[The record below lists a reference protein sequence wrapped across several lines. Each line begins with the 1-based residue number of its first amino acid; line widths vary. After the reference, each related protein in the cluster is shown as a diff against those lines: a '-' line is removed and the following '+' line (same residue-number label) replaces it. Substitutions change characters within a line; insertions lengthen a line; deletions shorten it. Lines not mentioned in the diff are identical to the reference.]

1 MKPVSDYQ
9 ITVKELQKNVKD
21 RITDVYTEGDVTIIQ
36 IPNGKVKIMPNNK
49 KPQPKYSLK
58 NGGRK
63 TKYVCPQRT
72 ENKKGSNKY
81 ASRKSTN
88 RQSSK

>member
-1 MKPVSDYQ
+1 MKPLIGYQ
-9 ITVKELQKNVKD
+9 ITVKELQKNVGD
-21 RITDVYTEGDVTIIQ
+21 RITDVYTEGDITVIQ
-36 IPNGKVKIMPNNK
+36 IPNGRVKIMPDSK
-49 KPQPKYSLK
+49 KPQPKYSLR

-81 ASRKSTN
+81 VSRKSTN
-88 RQSSK
+88 RQPSK

>member
-1 MKPVSDYQ
+1 MDPLKGYQ

-21 RITDVYTEGDVTIIQ
+21 KIVDVYTEGDVTIIQ
-36 IPNGKVKIMPNNK
+36 IPNGRVKIMPDNK
-49 KPQPKYSLK
+49 KPQAKYSLR

-63 TKYVCPQRT
+63 TIYVCPQRT

-81 ASRKSTN
+81 VSKKSTN
-88 RQSSK
+88 R